1 MKTLRSLHGGS
12 ETGDVDFAKSINASI
27 DIIEVNSELRA
38 AWRRALDEALS
49 DMPDEGRWARRFVD
63 DCIAIRVLVAA

>member
-27 DIIEVNSELRA
+27 DIIEVNSELVGLVVSLTT
-38 AWRRALDEALS
+38 ALQYASWLQLEVNILH
-49 DMPDEGRWARRFVD
+49 
-63 DCIAIRVLVAA
+63 